1 MAGILKGDTVVLDQ
15 KEGSQLYNRGNYGY
29 PVKRTFELDLI
40 EAAYLVECKRLTVL
54 DSGKEMTFEDIF
66 GYASSNLD
74 EFDIKYI
81 VYRDIRQRGC
91 IVKNESGLFDM
102 SVYERGKTIMHSPP
116 QFYLRAVSERSASDI
131 ASFNSDIMEAERK
144 GKDLMYGVV
153 DEEGDLTYYV
163 MNKRSPDGRI
173 DSAVLGEI
181 SGTLVRDR
189 VFVFDGSS
197 AECLK
202 PGFYGKMIADS
213 LQLSLIEACYL
224 MDRGCLKVVDTAG
237 SDVTSDRLK
246 EFGRTVQDEFDLR
259 LKAYSDL
266 RRRGLIVKTGFKY
279 GTHFRLYEDSPDKSH
294 ARYLVHVVS
303 GDNTTMWPEIA
314 RAVRL
319 SGGVKKEF
327 LFCRVTDGGTEYM
340 EFRWFRP

>member
-1 MAGILKGDTVVLDQ
+1 MAGVLKGDTVVLDQ

-29 PVKRTFELDLI
+29 PVKRSFELDLI
-40 EAAYLVECKRLTVL
+40 EAAYLVECKRLSVF
-54 DSGKEMTFEDIF
+54 DSEKEMTFEELF
-66 GYASSNLD
+66 AYASSELD

-91 IVKNESGLFDM
+91 IVKNDSGPFDM

-116 QFYLRAVSERSASDI
+116 QFYLKAVSERSASDI
-131 ASFNSDIMEAERK
+131 ASFNSDIEEAARK

-163 MNKRSPDGRI
+163 MNKRSPDGKI
-173 DSAVLGEI
+173 DSAVDGEV

-189 VFVFDGSS
+189 VFIFDGSS
-197 AECLK
+197 CDCLK
-202 PGFYGKMIADS
+202 PGFYGKMIADT

-224 MDRGCLKVVDTAG
+224 MGRGCLKVVDPAG
-237 SDVTSDRLK
+237 SPVSLDSLK
-246 EFGRTVQDEFDLR
+246 VFGREVQDEFDLR
-259 LKAYSDL
+259 LSAYSDL

-279 GTHFRLYEDSPDKSH
+279 GTHFRLYEESPDKSH

-327 LFCRVTDGGTEYM
+327 LFCRVTDTGTEYM